1 MKTNTLTAIIRQK
14 VTEEIGQALVE
25 LALILPMFLL
35 LLLGAVAV
43 GRLAYASIEVGNAA
57 RAGASY
63 AAQNHTTA
71 SDTTNISLA
80 ATQQAPN
87 ITSLSATTSYSCT
100 CESISGTVTS
110 FSSCSKT
117 ITNLTTCPSPSRI
130 VETVQVNTSAP
141 VDTAF
146 RFPLLGIPSSI
157 TLQGQAI
164 MRVEQ

>member
-1 MKTNTLTAIIRQK
+1 
-14 VTEEIGQALVE
+14 
-25 LALILPMFLL
+25 LPVFLL
-35 LLLGAVAV
+35 LLLGAVEI

-80 ATQQAPN
+80 ATQEAPN
-87 ITSLSATTSYSCT
+87 ITSLTATTSYSCS
-100 CESISGTVTS
+100 CESVSGTVTTL
-110 FSSCSKT
+110 SSCSNT
-117 ITNLTTCPSPSRI
+117 VTNLTTCPSPSRI
-130 VETVQVNTSAP
+130 VETVQVNTSAS

-146 RFPLLGIPSSI
+146 HFPAIPNSV
-157 TLQGQAI
+157 TMQGQAI

>member
-1 MKTNTLTAIIRQK
+1 MEDA
-14 VTEEIGQALVE
+14 GQSLVE
-25 LALILPMFLL
+25 LALVLPLFVLL
-35 LLLGAVAV
+35 LFGAVEVA
-43 GRLAYASIEVGNAA
+43 RLAYASIEVGNAA

-80 ATQQAPN
+80 ATNEAPN
-87 ITSLSATTSYSCT
+87 ITSLSATTSYSCS
-100 CESISGTVTS
+100 CESSTGTVTS
-110 FSSCSKT
+110 FSSCVNT
-117 ITNLTTCPSPSRI
+117 VTNLTTCPSPSRI
-130 VETVQVNTSAP
+130 VETVTVNTSAP

-146 RFPLLGIPSSI
+146 HFPGIPNSI